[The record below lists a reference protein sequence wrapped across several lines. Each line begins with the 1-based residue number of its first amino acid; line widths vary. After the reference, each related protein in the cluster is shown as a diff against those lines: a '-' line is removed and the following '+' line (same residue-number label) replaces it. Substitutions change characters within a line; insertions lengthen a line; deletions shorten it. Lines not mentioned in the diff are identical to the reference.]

1 MSWEVKRRG
10 RRFYFA
16 GRHELRM
23 DARIIDELRKVAGI
37 DGVRT
42 DDAVREAA
50 AGDKWFARTLPEA
63 VVFARST
70 ASVSGVMKIASRE
83 KIPVTTRG
91 AGYGYVG
98 GCVPVRGGIALS
110 MARMSRIKEVSAA
123 DFVAVVEPGVI
134 TGQLQEAARCNGLFY
149 PPDPASLKDCS
160 IGGNIATNAGG
171 PRCLKYGVT
180 RNYVLGLEVV
190 LADGTVARVG
200 GRTHKNKTGFDLVG
214 LFTGSEGMLGIVTEA
229 TLRLLPWPPARAV
242 LSASFADVSKA
253 AAAVQEVLAHGYLPC
268 ALEVADRFTLE
279 AARAHA
285 GADGVIPPGD
295 AHLLVEIDGQVESVA
310 AESKALA
317 ALLSDAGA
325 LVVET
330 ATTDEGCRRLWDLRR
345 GFSEALKATGLR
357 KLNEDIVVPRG
368 KLVELFEFGA
378 QLGRDYDV
386 PVACFG
392 HAGDGNIHVNLM
404 VENANEPATNERM
417 ERALDALFQGVLSL
431 GGSITGEHGV
441 GLAKKRWWKQAV
453 DAGCDDLHNR
463 IKRALDPEDLLNPG
477 KFLG

>member
-1 MSWEVKRRG
+1 
-10 RRFYFA
+10 
-16 GRHELRM
+16 M

-42 DDAVREAA
+42 DDASLAAA

-63 VVFARST
+63 VVFGRST
-70 ASVSGVMKIASRE
+70 ASVAGVMKIAARE
-83 KIPVTTRG
+83 RIPVTTRG
-91 AGYGYVG
+91 SGYGYVG
-98 GCVPVRGGIALS
+98 GCVPVRGGIVLS
-110 MARMSRIKEVSAA
+110 TARMDRIKEVSAE

-134 TGQLQEAARCNGLFY
+134 TGQLQGAARRKGLFY

-242 LSASFADVSKA
+242 LSASFPDMTSA
-253 AAAVQEVLAHGYLPC
+253 AAAVQSIFAHGHLPS
-268 ALEVADRFTLE
+268 AVEIADRFTLE
-279 AARAHA
+279 AARKHA
-285 GADGVIPPGD
+285 GTETVIPSGD
-295 AHLLVEIDGQVESVA
+295 AHLLVEIDGQDASVKTEVGELTALLRDARAVSVESA
-310 AESKALA
+310 ASQ
-317 ALLSDAGA
+317 
-325 LVVET
+325 
-330 ATTDEGCRRLWDLRR
+330 EGCDRLWALRR
-345 GFSEALKATGLR
+345 GFSESLKATGLK

-368 KLVELFEFGA
+368 KLVELVEFGA
-378 QLGRDYDV
+378 RLGRDYDV

-404 VENANEPATNERM
+404 VENPDDPATKNRM
-417 ERALDALFQGVLSL
+417 ERALDALFQGVLAM
-431 GGSITGEHGV
+431 GGSITGEHGI
-441 GLAKKRWWKQAV
+441 GLAKKRWWKEAI
-453 DAGCDDLHNR
+453 DSGADDLHRR

-477 KFLG
+477 KFL

>member
-1 MSWEVKRRG
+1 
-10 RRFYFA
+10 
-16 GRHELRM
+16 M

-37 DGVRT
+37 DGVRL
-42 DDAVREAA
+42 DDTAREAA
-50 AGDKWFARTLPEA
+50 AGDKWFARSVPDA
-63 VVFARST
+63 VVFARS
-70 ASVSGVMKIASRE
+70 AGAVAGVMKIAARE

-91 AGYGYVG
+91 AGHGYVG
-98 GCVPVRGGIALS
+98 GCVPVNGGIALS
-110 MARMSRIKEVSAA
+110 MERMNCIKEVSAA

-134 TGQLQEAARCNGLFY
+134 TGHLQDAARRQGLFY

-190 LADGTVARVG
+190 LADGTMARIG

-214 LFTGSEGMLGIVTEA
+214 IFTGSEGMLGIVTEA

-242 LSASFADVSKA
+242 LSASFPGMPRA
-253 AAAVQEVLAHGYLPC
+253 AAAVQSIFAHGHLPS
-268 ALEVADRFTLE
+268 AVEIADRFTLE
-279 AARAHA
+279 AARKHA
-285 GADGVIPPGD
+285 GTETAIPPGE
-295 AHLLVEIDGQVESVA
+295 AHLLVEIDGQEASVRTEVAELTDLLKDARAVSVESA
-310 AESKALA
+310 M
-317 ALLSDAGA
+317 
-325 LVVET
+325 T
-330 ATTDEGCRRLWDLRR
+330 AEGCDRLWALRR
-345 GFSEALKATGLR
+345 GFSGSLKATGMK

-368 KLVELFEFGA
+368 RLVELVEFA
-378 QLGRDYDV
+378 AELGRDYGV

-404 VENANEPATNERM
+404 VEHPDHPATQVRM
-417 ERALDALFQGVLSL
+417 EHALDTLFQGVLAM

-453 DAGCDDLHNR
+453 DAGADDMHRR
-463 IKRALDPEDLLNPG
+463 IKQALDPENLLNPG
-477 KFLG
+477 KFL

>member
-1 MSWEVKRRG
+1 
-10 RRFYFA
+10 
-16 GRHELRM
+16 M

-37 DGVRT
+37 DGVRL
-42 DDAVREAA
+42 DDAAREEAA
-50 AGDKWFARTLPEA
+50 ADKWFARNVPDA

-70 ASVSGVMKIASRE
+70 ASVAGVMRIASRE

-91 AGYGYVG
+91 AGHGYVG
-98 GCVPVRGGIALS
+98 GCVPVRGGIVLS
-110 MARMSRIKEVSAA
+110 TARMDRIKEVSAE
-123 DFVAVVEPGVI
+123 DFVAVVEPGAI
-134 TGQLQEAARCNGLFY
+134 TGHLQDAARRKGLFY

-214 LFTGSEGMLGIVTEA
+214 IFTGSEGMLGIVTEA

-242 LSASFADVSKA
+242 LSASFPDMPKA
-253 AAAVQEVLAHGYLPC
+253 AAAVQSIFAHGHLPS
-268 ALEVADRFTLE
+268 AVEIADRFTLE
-279 AARAHA
+279 AARKHA
-285 GADGVIPPGD
+285 GAETAIPPGE
-295 AHLLVEIDGQVESVA
+295 AHLLVEIDGQEASVRAEAVELTGLLRDAHAVSVESA
-310 AESKALA
+310 A
-317 ALLSDAGA
+317 
-325 LVVET
+325 T
-330 ATTDEGCRRLWDLRR
+330 NEGCDRLWALRR
-345 GFSEALKATGLR
+345 GFSASLKATGMK

-368 KLVELFEFGA
+368 RLVELVEFGA

-404 VENANEPATNERM
+404 VENPDDPATKARM
-417 ERALDALFQGVLSL
+417 ERALDALFQGVLAM

-441 GLAKKRWWKQAV
+441 GLAKKRWWKQAI
-453 DAGCDDLHNR
+453 DAGADDLHRR

-477 KFLG
+477 KFLDQ

>member
-1 MSWEVKRRG
+1 
-10 RRFYFA
+10 
-16 GRHELRM
+16 M
-23 DARIIDELRKVAGI
+23 DARIIDELRRVAGI
-37 DGVRT
+37 DGVRL
-42 DDAVREAA
+42 DDAAREEAA
-50 AGDKWFARTLPEA
+50 ADKWFARTVPDA

-70 ASVSGVMKIASRE
+70 ASVAGVMKIASRE

-91 AGYGYVG
+91 AGHGYVG
-98 GCVPVRGGIALS
+98 GCVPVRGGIVLS
-110 MARMSRIKEVSAA
+110 TARMDRIKEVSAE
-123 DFVAVVEPGVI
+123 DFVAVVEPGAI
-134 TGQLQEAARCNGLFY
+134 TGHLQDAARRKGLFY

-214 LFTGSEGMLGIVTEA
+214 IFTGSEGMLGIVTEA

-242 LSASFADVSKA
+242 LSASFPDMPKA
-253 AAAVQEVLAHGYLPC
+253 AAAVQSIFARGHLPS
-268 ALEVADRFTLE
+268 AVEIADRFTLE
-279 AARAHA
+279 AARKHA
-285 GADGVIPPGD
+285 GAETAIPPGE
-295 AHLLVEIDGQVESVA
+295 AHLLVEIDGQEASVRAEAVELTGLLRDAHAVSVES
-310 AESKALA
+310 
-317 ALLSDAGA
+317 
-325 LVVET
+325 
-330 ATTDEGCRRLWDLRR
+330 ATTNEGCDRLWALRR
-345 GFSEALKATGLR
+345 GFSASLKATGMK

-368 KLVELFEFGA
+368 RLVELVEFGA

-404 VENANEPATNERM
+404 VEKPDDPATKARM
-417 ERALDALFQGVLSL
+417 ERALDALFQGVLAM

-441 GLAKKRWWKQAV
+441 GLAKKRWWPQAV
-453 DAGCDDLHNR
+453 DAGSDDLHRR

-477 KFLG
+477 KFL

>member
-1 MSWEVKRRG
+1 V
-10 RRFYFA
+10 
-16 GRHELRM
+16 

-42 DDAVREAA
+42 DDASLEAA
-50 AGDKWFARTLPEA
+50 AGDKWFARALPEA
-63 VVFARST
+63 VVFGRST
-70 ASVSGVMKIASRE
+70 ASVAGVMKIAARE

-98 GCVPVRGGIALS
+98 GCVPVRGGIVLS
-110 MARMSRIKEVSAA
+110 TARMDRIKEVSAE

-134 TGQLQEAARCNGLFY
+134 TGQLQDAARRKGLFY

-200 GRTHKNKTGFDLVG
+200 GRTHKNKTGFDVVG
-214 LFTGSEGMLGIVTEA
+214 IFTGSEGMLGIVTEA

-242 LSASFADVSKA
+242 LSASFPDMPAA
-253 AAAVQEVLAHGYLPC
+253 AAAVQSIFAHGHLPS
-268 ALEVADRFTLE
+268 AVEIADRFTLE
-279 AARAHA
+279 AARRQA
-285 GADGVIPPGD
+285 GAETVIPPGE
-295 AHLLVEIDGQVESVA
+295 AHLLVEIDGQDESVKTETAELTALLKDAHAVSVESA
-310 AESKALA
+310 M
-317 ALLSDAGA
+317 
-325 LVVET
+325 T
-330 ATTDEGCRRLWDLRR
+330 AEGCDRLWALRR
-345 GFSEALKATGLR
+345 SFSESLKATGLK

-368 KLVELFEFGA
+368 KLVELVEFGA

-404 VENANEPATNERM
+404 VENPDDPATKDRM
-417 ERALDALFQGVLSL
+417 ERALDALFQGVLAM

-453 DAGCDDLHNR
+453 DAGADELHRR
-463 IKRALDPEDLLNPG
+463 IKRVLDPDDLLNPG
-477 KFLG
+477 KFLDQ

>member
-1 MSWEVKRRG
+1 
-10 RRFYFA
+10 
-16 GRHELRM
+16 M
-23 DARIIDELRKVAGI
+23 DARIIEELRRIAGI

-42 DDAVREAA
+42 DDASLAAA
-50 AGDKWFARTLPEA
+50 AGDKWFARNTPEA

-70 ASVSGVMKIASRE
+70 ASVAGVMKIAARE

-91 AGYGYVG
+91 SGYGYVG
-98 GCVPVRGGIALS
+98 GCVPVRGGIVLS
-110 MARMSRIKEVSAA
+110 TARMDRIKELSAE

-134 TGQLQEAARCNGLFY
+134 TGRLQEAARSKGLFY

-180 RNYVLGLEVV
+180 RHYVLGLEVV

-229 TLRLLPWPPARAV
+229 TLRLLPWPPSRAV
-242 LSASFADVSKA
+242 LSASFPDMRSA
-253 AAAVQEVLAHGYLPC
+253 AAAVQAIFARGHLPS
-268 ALEVADRFTLE
+268 AVEIADRFTLE
-279 AARAHA
+279 AARKHA
-285 GADGVIPPGD
+285 AAETAIPPGE
-295 AHLLVEIDGQVESVA
+295 AHLLVEIDGQEVSVQAEVSGLTALLKEARAVSVESA
-310 AESKALA
+310 MT
-317 ALLSDAGA
+317 G
-325 LVVET
+325 
-330 ATTDEGCRRLWDLRR
+330 EGCDRLGALRR
-345 GFSEALKATGLR
+345 GFSESLKATGLK

-368 KLVELFEFGA
+368 KLVELVEFGA

-404 VENANEPATNERM
+404 VENPDDPSTKERM
-417 ERALDALFQGVLSL
+417 DRALDALFRGVLSM

-441 GLAKKRWWKQAV
+441 GLAKKHWWKDAV
-453 DAGCDDLHNR
+453 EAGADGLHRR

-477 KFLG
+477 KFLDK

>member
-1 MSWEVKRRG
+1 
-10 RRFYFA
+10 
-16 GRHELRM
+16 M

-37 DGVRT
+37 DGVRL
-42 DDAVREAA
+42 DDAAREEVAA
-50 AGDKWFARTLPEA
+50 DKWFARTIPDA

-70 ASVSGVMKIASRE
+70 ASVAGVMKIASRE

-91 AGYGYVG
+91 AGHGYVG
-98 GCVPVRGGIALS
+98 GCVPVRGGIVLS
-110 MARMSRIKEVSAA
+110 TARMDRIKEVSAE

-134 TGQLQEAARCNGLFY
+134 TGHLQDAARRKGLFY
-149 PPDPASLKDCS
+149 PPDPASLRDCS

-214 LFTGSEGMLGIVTEA
+214 IFTGSEGMLGIVTEA
-229 TLRLLPWPPARAV
+229 TLRLLPWPPSRAV
-242 LSASFADVSKA
+242 LSASFPEMPKA
-253 AAAVQEVLAHGYLPC
+253 AAAVQSIFAHGHLPS
-268 ALEVADRFTLE
+268 AVEIADRFTLE
-279 AARAHA
+279 AARKHA
-285 GADGVIPPGD
+285 GEETAIPPGE
-295 AHLLVEIDGQVESVA
+295 AHLLVEIDGQEASVRAEAAELTGLLRDAHAVSVES
-310 AESKALA
+310 
-317 ALLSDAGA
+317 
-325 LVVET
+325 
-330 ATTDEGCRRLWDLRR
+330 ATTNEGCDRLWALRR
-345 GFSEALKATGLR
+345 GFSASLKATGMK

-368 KLVELFEFGA
+368 RLVELVELGA

-404 VENANEPATNERM
+404 VENPDDPATKARM
-417 ERALDALFQGVLSL
+417 ERALDALFQGVLAM

-441 GLAKKRWWKQAV
+441 GLAKKRWWKQAI
-453 DAGCDDLHNR
+453 DAGADDLHRR

-477 KFLG
+477 KFL

>member
-1 MSWEVKRRG
+1 
-10 RRFYFA
+10 
-16 GRHELRM
+16 M

-37 DGVRT
+37 DGVRL
-42 DDAVREAA
+42 DDAAREEAA
-50 AGDKWFARTLPEA
+50 ADKWFARTVPDA

-70 ASVSGVMKIASRE
+70 ASVAGVMKIASRE

-91 AGYGYVG
+91 AGHGYVG
-98 GCVPVRGGIALS
+98 GCVPVRGGIVLS
-110 MARMSRIKEVSAA
+110 TARMDRIKEVSAE

-134 TGQLQEAARCNGLFY
+134 TGHLQDAARRKGLFY

-214 LFTGSEGMLGIVTEA
+214 IFTGSEGMLGIVTEA
-229 TLRLLPWPPARAV
+229 TLRLLPWPPVRAV
-242 LSASFADVSKA
+242 LSASFPDMPKA
-253 AAAVQEVLAHGYLPC
+253 AAAVQSIFAHGHLPS
-268 ALEVADRFTLE
+268 AVEIADRFTLE
-279 AARAHA
+279 AARKHA
-285 GADGVIPPGD
+285 GAETAIPPGE
-295 AHLLVEIDGQVESVA
+295 AHLLVEIDGQEASVRAEAAELTGLLRDAHAVSVES
-310 AESKALA
+310 
-317 ALLSDAGA
+317 
-325 LVVET
+325 
-330 ATTDEGCRRLWDLRR
+330 ATTNEGCDRLWALRR
-345 GFSEALKATGLR
+345 GFSASLKATGMK

-368 KLVELFEFGA
+368 RLVELVEFGA

-404 VENANEPATNERM
+404 VENPDDPATKARM
-417 ERALDALFQGVLSL
+417 ERALDALFQGVLAM

-441 GLAKKRWWKQAV
+441 GLAKKRWWKQAI
-453 DAGCDDLHNR
+453 DAGADDLHRR

-477 KFLG
+477 KFLDQ

>member
-1 MSWEVKRRG
+1 
-10 RRFYFA
+10 
-16 GRHELRM
+16 M
-23 DARIIDELRKVAGI
+23 DPRIIDELRTVAGI

-42 DDAVREAA
+42 DEAAREAA
-50 AGDKWFARTLPEA
+50 AGDKWFARTVPEV

-70 ASVSGVMKIASRE
+70 ASVAGVMKIAARE

-91 AGYGYVG
+91 AGHGYVG
-98 GCVPVRGGIALS
+98 GCVPVRGGIVLS
-110 MARMSRIKEVSAA
+110 TARMDRLKEVSAE

-134 TGQLQEAARCNGLFY
+134 TGHLQDAARRRGLFY
-149 PPDPASLKDCS
+149 PPDPASLNDCS

-180 RNYVLGLEVV
+180 RHYVLGLEVV

-242 LSASFADVSKA
+242 LSASFPDMPSA
-253 AAAVQEVLAHGYLPC
+253 AAAVQSIFACGHLPS
-268 ALEVADRFTLE
+268 AVEIADRFTLE
-279 AARAHA
+279 AARKHA
-285 GADGVIPPGD
+285 GTAAAIPPGE
-295 AHLLVEIDGQVESVA
+295 AHLLVEIDGQVASVQSETA
-310 AESKALA
+310 GLS
-317 ALLSDAGA
+317 ALLGSARA
-325 LVVET
+325 VSVES
-330 ATTDEGCRRLWDLRR
+330 ATTPEGCDRLWALRR
-345 GFSEALKATGLR
+345 GFSGSLRATGLK

-368 KLVELFEFGA
+368 KLVDLVEFGA
-378 QLGRDYDV
+378 RLGRDYDV

-404 VENANEPATNERM
+404 VERPDDPATADRM
-417 ERALDALFQGVLSL
+417 ERALDALFQGVLAM

-441 GLAKKRWWKQAV
+441 GLAKKRWWSAAV
-453 DAGCDDLHNR
+453 GAGADDLHRR
-463 IKRALDPEDLLNPG
+463 IKQALDPGDLLNPG
-477 KFLG
+477 KFL

>member
-1 MSWEVKRRG
+1 
-10 RRFYFA
+10 
-16 GRHELRM
+16 M
-23 DARIIDELRKVAGI
+23 DARIIDELRRVAGI
-37 DGVRT
+37 DGVRL
-42 DDAVREAA
+42 DDAAREEAA
-50 AGDKWFARTLPEA
+50 ADKWFARTVPDA

-70 ASVSGVMKIASRE
+70 ASVAGVMKIVSRE
-83 KIPVTTRG
+83 KISVTTRG
-91 AGYGYVG
+91 AGHGYVG
-98 GCVPVRGGIALS
+98 GCVPVRGGIVLS
-110 MARMSRIKEVSAA
+110 TARMDRIKEVSAE

-134 TGQLQEAARCNGLFY
+134 TGHLQDAARRKGLFY

-214 LFTGSEGMLGIVTEA
+214 IFTGSEGMLGIVTEA
-229 TLRLLPWPPARAV
+229 TLRLLPWPPSRAV
-242 LSASFADVSKA
+242 LSASFPDMPKA
-253 AAAVQEVLAHGYLPC
+253 AAAVQSIFAHGHLPS
-268 ALEVADRFTLE
+268 AAEIADRFTLE
-279 AARAHA
+279 AARKHA
-285 GADGVIPPGD
+285 GAETAIPPGE
-295 AHLLVEIDGQVESVA
+295 AHLLVEIDGQEASVRAEAAELTGLLRDAHAVSVES
-310 AESKALA
+310 
-317 ALLSDAGA
+317 
-325 LVVET
+325 
-330 ATTDEGCRRLWDLRR
+330 ATTNEGCDRLWALRR
-345 GFSEALKATGLR
+345 GFSASLKATGMK

-368 KLVELFEFGA
+368 RLVELVEFGA

-404 VENANEPATNERM
+404 VDNPDDPATKERM
-417 ERALDALFQGVLSL
+417 ERALDALFQGVLAM

-441 GLAKKRWWKQAV
+441 GLAKKRWWKQAI
-453 DAGCDDLHNR
+453 DAGADDLHRR

-477 KFLG
+477 KFLDQ

>member
-1 MSWEVKRRG
+1 
-10 RRFYFA
+10 
-16 GRHELRM
+16 M

-37 DGVRT
+37 DGVRL
-42 DDAVREAA
+42 DDAAREEAA
-50 AGDKWFARTLPEA
+50 ADKWFARTVPDA

-70 ASVSGVMKIASRE
+70 ASVAGVMKIASRE

-91 AGYGYVG
+91 AGHGYVG
-98 GCVPVRGGIALS
+98 GCVPVRGGIVLS
-110 MARMSRIKEVSAA
+110 TARMDRIKEVSTE

-134 TGQLQEAARCNGLFY
+134 TGHLQDAARRKGLFY

-214 LFTGSEGMLGIVTEA
+214 IFTGSEGMLGIVTEA
-229 TLRLLPWPPARAV
+229 TLRLLPWPPVRAV
-242 LSASFADVSKA
+242 LSASFPDMPKA
-253 AAAVQEVLAHGYLPC
+253 AAAVQSIFAHGHLPS
-268 ALEVADRFTLE
+268 AVEIADRFTLE
-279 AARAHA
+279 AARKHA
-285 GADGVIPPGD
+285 GAETAIPPGE
-295 AHLLVEIDGQVESVA
+295 AHLLVEIDGQEACVRAEAAELTGLLRDAHAVSVES
-310 AESKALA
+310 
-317 ALLSDAGA
+317 
-325 LVVET
+325 
-330 ATTDEGCRRLWDLRR
+330 ATTNEGCDRLWALRR
-345 GFSEALKATGLR
+345 GFSASLKATGMK

-368 KLVELFEFGA
+368 RLVELVEFGA

-404 VENANEPATNERM
+404 VENPDDPATKARM
-417 ERALDALFQGVLSL
+417 ERALDALFQGVLAM

-441 GLAKKRWWKQAV
+441 GLAKKRWWKQAI
-453 DAGCDDLHNR
+453 DAGADDLHRR
-463 IKRALDPEDLLNPG
+463 IKRALDPADLLNPG
-477 KFLG
+477 KFLDQ